1 MPFWKKDPV
10 KKDIYTNVA
19 EGLRQVYKSKLLPL
33 EETYRFHEFHSP
45 QLDDSDFSAKPM
57 VLLVGQYSVGKT
69 TFIRYLLN
77 VNILFVFNFFFSF
90 FYFFRKIFRVFVLDQ
105 VKKRN
110 LTFYFFSNQFFLS

>member
-10 KKDIYTNVA
+10 KKDIYTSVA
-19 EGLRQVYKSKLLPL
+19 EGLRQVYKAKLLPL

-77 VNILFVFNFFFSF
+77 VRLFEMILTFSLITLFFFLQEDF
-90 FYFFRKIFRVFVLDQ
+90 PGIRIGPG
-105 VKKRN
+105 KRI
-110 LTFYFFSNQFFLS
+110 LTVHL

>member
-33 EETYRFHEFHSP
+33 EETYKFGEFHSP
-45 QLDDSDFSAKPM
+45 HLDDCDFSAKPM

-77 VNILFVFNFFFSF
+77 VIILYSF
-90 FYFFRKIFRVFVLDQ
+90 FYSNLFFIH
-105 VKKRN
+105 
-110 LTFYFFSNQFFLS
+110 

>member
-1 MPFWKKDPV
+1 MPFWKKDTV

-33 EETYRFHEFHSP
+33 EETYKFHEFHSP
-45 QLDDSDFSAKPM
+45 PLDDSDFSAKPM

-77 VNILFVFNFFFSF
+77 VNILVLFCFSL
-90 FYFFRKIFRVFVLDQ
+90 IF
-105 VKKRN
+105 
-110 LTFYFFSNQFFLS
+110 

>member
-19 EGLRQVYKSKLLPL
+19 EGLKQVYKTKLLPL

-77 VNILFVFNFFFSF
+77 VNFPFFSF
-90 FYFFRKIFRVFVLDQ
+90 INSFILFFRKIFRVFVLDQ
-105 VKKRN
+105 VKEIQD
-110 LTFYFFSNQFFLS
+110 FYLFLK

>member
-19 EGLRQVYKSKLLPL
+19 EGLRQVYKNKLLPL
-33 EETYRFHEFHSP
+33 EETYRFHDFHSP

-77 VNILFVFNFFFSF
+77 VNFLLLFFASINCFI
-90 FYFFRKIFRVFVLDQ
+90 FFRKIFLVFVLVQ
-105 VKKRN
+105 VNKSE
-110 LTFYFFSNQFFLS
+110 YSFLW

>member
-10 KKDIYTNVA
+10 QKELYTNII
-19 EGLRQVYKSKLLPL
+19 EGLRQVYKTKLLPL
-33 EETYRFHEFHSP
+33 EEAYRFHEFHSS

-77 VNILFVFNFFFSF
+77 VKNFCFFFSSYPEHATIHPQCLF
-90 FYFFRKIFRVFVLDQ
+90 CY
-105 VKKRN
+105 
-110 LTFYFFSNQFFLS
+110 TFITTGK

>member
-19 EGLRQVYKSKLLPL
+19 EGLRQVYKNKLLPL
-33 EETYRFHEFHSP
+33 EETYKFHEFHSP

-77 VNILFVFNFFFSF
+77 VKKRKIETFLFL
-90 FYFFRKIFRVFVLDQ
+90 FFRLILGR
-105 VKKRN
+105 
-110 LTFYFFSNQFFLS
+110 FSGYSNWTR

>member
-77 VNILFVFNFFFSF
+77 VKFFFFLSF
-90 FYFFRKIFRVFVLDQ
+90 FFTFLFFRKIFRVFESVQ
-105 VKKRN
+105 VKKI
-110 LTFYFFSNQFFLS
+110 

>member
-10 KKDIYTNVA
+10 KKDLYTNVA

-33 EETYRFHEFHSP
+33 E
-45 QLDDSDFSAKPM
+45 DSDFSAKPM

-77 VNILFVFNFFFSF
+77 VKHILLS
-90 FYFFRKIFRVFVLDQ
+90 YFVLIHFSTDSRKTFRAFVSDQ
-105 VKKRN
+105 VN
-110 LTFYFFSNQFFLS
+110 P

>member
-45 QLDDSDFSAKPM
+45 QLDDCDFSSKPM

-69 TFIRYLLN
+69 SFIRYLLN
-77 VNILFVFNFFFSF
+77 VSFFFIFNYFFLF
-90 FYFFRKIFRVFVLDQ
+90 FYFSGR
-105 VKKRN
+105 
-110 LTFYFFSNQFFLS
+110 FSRYSYWTR